1 MIQEKKMGITSS
13 MRTGVRFVGTEAN
26 FYAVIIA
33 LKFFILT
40 ATCPRLKMDFPSE
53 LKNNYLIKIIKD
65 LIL

>member
-1 MIQEKKMGITSS
+1 

-53 LKNNYLIKIIKD
+53 LKNNYLIKIIID